1 MMNTLRLE
9 RFKEAKAIVDKVVY
23 RTRLIKSPYFSALY
37 NCEVYFKPENI
48 QLTGAYKI
56 RGALYRIS
64 QLTDEERKHGLIA
77 ASAGNH
83 AQGVAL
89 AAQMHGLKVY
99 IVMPTTTPLMKVNNT
114 KAYGAEVILYGAS
127 YDEAC
132 EHAIE
137 LAKEQGF
144 TFIHPFDDLGVA
156 TGQGTMVFE
165 ILEDEPEID
174 TILVPVG
181 GGGLATGVSVL
192 THMLSPNVRV
202 IGVEPEGAACLKAA
216 LDAGEPVTLPSTTTI
231 ADGVAVKRIGEK
243 LFPYL
248 QKNIDA
254 VAEVPD
260 EELVGVFLDMLERHK
275 MLVENAGLLSV
286 AALKHI
292 DIKAGSKVCCILSG
306 GNMDVITI
314 ASLVQHGLINRDR
327 VFTFSVLLPDRPG
340 ELEHIAHI
348 VAKERGNIIR
358 LEHNQFVSIN
368 RNAAVE
374 LKVTLEAFGTAHKQ
388 HIFAALKAEGYHA
401 EQVGSSVVY

>member
-1 MMNTLRLE
+1 MESLSLE
-9 RFKEAKAIVDKVVY
+9 RFQEAKKIVDQVAY
-23 RTRLIKSPYFSALY
+23 RTRLIRSTYFSDLY
-37 NCEVYFKPENI
+37 NCDVYLKPENI

-56 RGALYRIS
+56 RGAYYRVS
-64 QLTDEERKHGLIA
+64 QLTEEERKHGLIA

-89 AAQMHGLKVY
+89 AAKMHGLNAY

-114 KAYGAEVILYGAS
+114 KDYGAQVILYGET
-127 YDEAC
+127 YDDAC
-132 EHAIE
+132 EHAKE
-137 LAKEQGF
+137 LAEEQGF
-144 TFIHPFDDLGVA
+144 TFIHPFDDLIVA
-156 TGQGTMVFE
+156 TGQGTMAYE
-165 ILEDEPEID
+165 ILEDEPD
-174 TILVPVG
+174 MDMILVPVG

-192 THMLSPNVRV
+192 SHLIKPGIEV
-202 IGVEPEGAACLKAA
+202 IGVEPEGAACLKASLA
-216 LDAGEPVTLPSTTTI
+216 AGESVTLPNISTI
-231 ADGVAVKRIGEK
+231 ADGVAVKHIGDK
-243 LFPYL
+243 IFPYL
-248 QKNIDA
+248 QENINQ
-254 VAEVPD
+254 VVEVPD

-275 MLVENAGLLSV
+275 MLVENAGLLTV
-286 AALKHI
+286 AALKHL
-292 DIKAGSKVCCILSG
+292 DIKPGTKVCCILSG

-374 LKVTLEAFGTAHKQ
+374 LKVTLEAFGTAHKKQ
-388 HIFAALKAEGYHA
+388 ILAALEAEGFHA
-401 EQVGSSVVY
+401 EQIGSSVVY